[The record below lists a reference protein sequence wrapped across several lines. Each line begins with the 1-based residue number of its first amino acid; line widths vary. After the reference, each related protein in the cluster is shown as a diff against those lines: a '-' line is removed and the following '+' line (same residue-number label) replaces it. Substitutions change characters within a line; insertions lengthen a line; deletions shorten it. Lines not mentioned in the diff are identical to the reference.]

1 MLEIFKTNGPLLQM
15 VHLQRVAMQHR
26 HIPVLDSL
34 FDRMNMLLW
43 PRLKVIFD
51 ANYKSVETAMP
62 RHLGRVSKNP
72 HYVTR
77 RLRFTTFFLF
87 LFTTFFLFLLT
98 SFLFFLFFMFLLFR
112 LLVQVKSMTQGVR

>member
-1 MLEIFKTNGPLLQM
+1 M
-15 VHLQRVAMQHR
+15 VHLQRVAMQRR

-43 PRLKVIFD
+43 PRPKVIFD

-77 RLRFTTFFLF
+77 RFL
-87 LFTTFFLFLLT
+87 
-98 SFLFFLFFMFLLFR
+98 S
-112 LLVQVKSMTQGVR
+112 